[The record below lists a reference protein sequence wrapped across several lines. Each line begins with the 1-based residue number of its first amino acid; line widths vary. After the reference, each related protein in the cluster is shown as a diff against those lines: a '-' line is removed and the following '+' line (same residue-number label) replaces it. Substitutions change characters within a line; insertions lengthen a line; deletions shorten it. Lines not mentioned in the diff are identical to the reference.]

1 MVWDPR
7 SGQLALVYAGES
19 LGSGDS
25 LLKTDGIDENQA
37 LWQFVVEVAFGVL
50 RAWYDRVLLAPVEL
64 SRCFRH
70 SDPQGRVQVKI
81 IAQLA
86 MRPTNTGIVVH
97 SLVAL
102 PPNSGYKVV
111 GRTPE

>member
-50 RAWYDRVLLAPVEL
+50 RASYDRVLLAPV
-64 SRCFRH
+64 
-70 SDPQGRVQVKI
+70 
-81 IAQLA
+81 
-86 MRPTNTGIVVH
+86 
-97 SLVAL
+97 
-102 PPNSGYKVV
+102 
-111 GRTPE
+111 

>member
-1 MVWDPR
+1 M
-7 SGQLALVYAGES
+7 L
-19 LGSGDS
+19 
-25 LLKTDGIDENQA
+25 
-37 LWQFVVEVAFGVL
+37 
-50 RAWYDRVLLAPVEL
+50 
-64 SRCFRH
+64 
-70 SDPQGRVQVKI
+70 VQVKI